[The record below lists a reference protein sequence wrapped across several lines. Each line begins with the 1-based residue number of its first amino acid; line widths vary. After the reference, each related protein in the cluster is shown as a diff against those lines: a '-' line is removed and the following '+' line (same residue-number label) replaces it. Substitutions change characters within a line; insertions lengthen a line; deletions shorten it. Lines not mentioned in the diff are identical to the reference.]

1 MNFKTVNFKT
11 LFAAAIALAPV
22 SAFAEAA
29 PAAPGMGGMEQ
40 LVFLGGFIA
49 IFYFMIWRPQAKRQK
64 EHRALVDGLAKGD
77 EVVTAGGLLGKVNK
91 VQEEFILVEMSDGVE
106 FPVQRSAV
114 TAVLPKGTIKG
125 IKA

>member
-1 MNFKTVNFKT
+1 MNFKT

-22 SAFAEAA
+22 SAFAEGGA
-29 PAAPGMGGMEQ
+29 PESMGAMGQ
-40 LVFLGGFIA
+40 LIFLGGFIA
-49 IFYFMIWRPQAKRQK
+49 IFYFLIWRPQSKHQK
-64 EHRALVDGLAKGD
+64 EHKSLVDSLTKGD
-77 EVVTAGGLLGKVNK
+77 EVVTAGGLLGKVQK
-91 VQEEFILVEMSDGVE
+91 VQEEFIVVEMSEGVE